1 MPIFR
6 LEGDDISNA
15 KLAIARKTNME
26 LESHLESWIENS
38 PPVLAQQPIL
48 WIGKQTSAT
57 VEDSTIFPD
66 LLGIDSEGNLVI
78 VELKRDKAPKEVVAQ
93 LLEYAA
99 WANELSKEQIQ
110 KIAEDYFENRGEFKG
125 KHFHDVFKD
134 EFDMLE
140 TDEIPPLNQ
149 NLRLYIVAGNIP
161 ARVAGVC
168 RFLRTSHGMDINCIN
183 VSVFETEAR
192 DRFVSME
199 TTVGNEDIFDAKT
212 KNRIIPQTSRWSDDK
227 PVKQVVWEA
236 VQELMKGDKEF
247 FAPKE
252 VKPLISEKYPKFNMN
267 NLNAEIRADCVNNST
282 RHQYS
287 ANEDRYW
294 WIERGKYHLYDPDKD
309 KMEGDGRVNQTDS
322 VTENPT

>member
-1 MPIFR
+1 
-6 LEGDDISNA
+6 
-15 KLAIARKTNME
+15 
-26 LESHLESWIENS
+26 
-38 PPVLAQQPIL
+38 
-48 WIGKQTSAT
+48 
-57 VEDSTIFPD
+57 
-66 LLGIDSEGNLVI
+66 
-78 VELKRDKAPKEVVAQ
+78 
-93 LLEYAA
+93 
-99 WANELSKEQIQ
+99 
-110 KIAEDYFENRGEFKG
+110 
-125 KHFHDVFKD
+125 
-134 EFDMLE
+134 MLE

-252 VKPLISEKYPKFNMN
+252 VKPLISEKYPKFTILWTIFMKGDKEFFAPKEVKPLISEKYPKFNMN

-294 WIERGKYHLYDPDKD
+294 WIERGKYRLYDPDKD
-309 KMEGDGRVNQTDS
+309 KIEGDGRVNQTDS